1 MCLLLTHAHFQL
13 ISNVFYSK
21 ASDRIG
27 KANEDI
33 FHQGTQPF
41 VLKKNILKLIGQSRD
56 KRLGTGRWVNL
67 YHMNYA
73 WRLNWQHCPYE
84 YQKSQR
90 QYVPWKLFSESPS
103 LMYILFTVISR
114 LRSLRRSIR
123 IFCCIMYQETLDIL
137 TRGLS
142 PECSRGFFFFF
153 AFIAQCLL
161 CIIKVKNGINTDI
174 QNFKQREK
182 K

>member
-1 MCLLLTHAHFQL
+1 M
-13 ISNVFYSK
+13 
-21 ASDRIG
+21 
-27 KANEDI
+27 
-33 FHQGTQPF
+33 
-41 VLKKNILKLIGQSRD
+41 KLIGQSRD
-56 KRLGTGRWVNL
+56 KRRGMGRWVNL

-73 WRLNWQHCPYE
+73 WRLNWQHCLYD

-142 PECSRGFFFFF
+142 PECSKCFCFYCTMF
-153 AFIAQCLL
+153 AMHHKSQKGGLLQAPGTSNSVKKIVRCHVLWIINRYIFKAVFIILY
-161 CIIKVKNGINTDI
+161 
-174 QNFKQREK
+174 
-182 K
+182 

>member
-1 MCLLLTHAHFQL
+1 M
-13 ISNVFYSK
+13 
-21 ASDRIG
+21 IG
-27 KANEDI
+27 KAHEDI
-33 FHQGTQPF
+33 FHQEHIH
-41 VLKKNILKLIGQSRD
+41 LCKKKILKLIGQSRD
-56 KRLGTGRWVNL
+56 KRRGMGRWVNL

-73 WRLNWQHCPYE
+73 WRLNWQHCLYD

-137 TRGLS
+137 TRCLS
-142 PECSRGFFFFF
+142 PECSKCF
-153 AFIAQCLL
+153 LL
-161 CIIKVKNGINTDI
+161 LLHNVCNAS
-174 QNFKQREK
+174 
-182 K
+182 

>member
-1 MCLLLTHAHFQL
+1 M
-13 ISNVFYSK
+13 S
-21 ASDRIG
+21 
-27 KANEDI
+27 
-33 FHQGTQPF
+33 
-41 VLKKNILKLIGQSRD
+41 
-56 KRLGTGRWVNL
+56 NL

-73 WRLNWQHCPYE
+73 WRLNWLHCPYE

-123 IFCCIMYQETLDIL
+123 IFCCIMYQETLDIWL
-137 TRGLS
+137 GVCLQSVR
-142 PECSRGFFFFF
+142 EVYFFFF

-182 K
+182 KIVRCHVL

>member
-1 MCLLLTHAHFQL
+1 M
-13 ISNVFYSK
+13 
-21 ASDRIG
+21 
-27 KANEDI
+27 
-33 FHQGTQPF
+33 
-41 VLKKNILKLIGQSRD
+41 
-56 KRLGTGRWVNL
+56 GRWVNL

-73 WRLNWQHCPYE
+73 WRLNWQHCLYD

-90 QYVPWKLFSESPS
+90 QYEPWKLFSESPS

-142 PECSRGFFFFF
+142 PECSKCF
-153 AFIAQCLL
+153 LL
-161 CIIKVKNGINTDI
+161 LLHNVCNASLKSKKGITTGTRH
-174 QNFKQREK
+174 FKQREK
-182 K
+182 NCALPCVMNNKPLYIQSSFHYIVLAFYIPKFWYCLRL

>member
-1 MCLLLTHAHFQL
+1 ML
-13 ISNVFYSK
+13 IFISYCIFIVFYSK

-27 KANEDI
+27 KAHEDI
-33 FHQGTQPF
+33 FHQGTHSF
-41 VLKKNILKLIGQSRD
+41 VLKKLLKLIGQSRD
-56 KRLGTGRWVNL
+56 KRRGMRRWVNL

-73 WRLNWQHCPYE
+73 WRLNWQHCLYD

-142 PECSRGFFFFF
+142 PECSKCF
-153 AFIAQCLL
+153 LL
-161 CIIKVKNGINTDI
+161 LLHNVCNAS
-174 QNFKQREK
+174 
-182 K
+182 

>member
-1 MCLLLTHAHFQL
+1 M
-13 ISNVFYSK
+13 S
-21 ASDRIG
+21 
-27 KANEDI
+27 
-33 FHQGTQPF
+33 
-41 VLKKNILKLIGQSRD
+41 
-56 KRLGTGRWVNL
+56 NL

-73 WRLNWQHCPYE
+73 WRLNWLHCPYE

-182 K
+182 KNSSLPCVINNEPLYFQSTFSDIVLVLNIPQCDIA